1 MYEKRIKRGDG
12 MYPKILTDLDI
23 IHGNTKNIVSICGNE
38 GIEVMGITKGFCAAP
53 EIARVMV
60 EGGIKAIG
68 DSRLKNLQSLKEQG
82 IDSVPLWLL
91 RIPMHSELE
100 WAARLVDGVFLSE
113 ISTAEKLSMEAEK
126 VGRKIE
132 VVLMVEMGDLREGVI
147 QENLLVTA
155 KRFAELPGLSLQG
168 LGANFACFGGVIPTY
183 EILEQMVKLT
193 EALRKELNLPLPI
206 VSGGNS
212 SSVGL
217 LPGDIPKGI
226 TQLRLGEAILFG
238 QEATERRPIL
248 GSSQN
253 AFTLMAEVI
262 ELQVKPTMPTGK
274 IGIDAFGKVPV
285 HVDRGIRKRAIV
297 AVGRQDTVPEDLFP
311 LWQGVE
317 ILGSSS
323 DHMILDVED
332 ATPAVKMGDVIPF
345 RIRYY
350 SAMLQGFT
358 SAYVTREFEEV

>member
-1 MYEKRIKRGDG
+1 
-12 MYPKILTDLDI
+12 MYPKIVTDLDI
-23 IHGNTKNIVSICGNE
+23 ILENTKNMVSICKNA
-38 GIEVMGITKGFCAAP
+38 GITVMGITKGFCAAP
-53 EIARVMV
+53 EMARVMV
-60 EGGIKAIG
+60 KGGVKSLG
-68 DSRLKNLQSLKEQG
+68 DSRLQNLQSLKDQG
-82 IDSVPLWLL
+82 IDHVPLWLL
-91 RIPMHSELE
+91 RIPMHSEVK
-100 WAARLVDGVFLSE
+100 WAAGLVDGVFLSE
-113 ISTAEKLSMEAEK
+113 ISTAEKLSSEAEK

-132 VVLMVEMGDLREGVI
+132 VILMVEMGDLREGVI
-147 QENLLVTA
+147 QENFSATA
-155 KRFAELPGLSLQG
+155 KQISKLPGLSLQG
-168 LGANFACFGGVIPTY
+168 IGANFSCFGGVIPTY
-183 EILEQMVKLT
+183 EMLDQMVKLA
-193 EALRKELNLPLPI
+193 EISRKELNLPLPI

-217 LPGDIPKGI
+217 VPRDIPKGV

-248 GSSQN
+248 GSDQN
-253 AFTLMAEVI
+253 GFTLMAEVI

-274 IGIDAFGKVPV
+274 IGIDAFGKVPL

-297 AVGRQDTVPEDLFP
+297 AVGRQDTVPEDLLP

-332 ATPAVKMGDVIPF
+332 ATPTIRMGDVISF

-350 SAMLQGFT
+350 SAMMQGFT
-358 SAYVTREFEEV
+358 SSYVTKEFLEI

>member
-1 MYEKRIKRGDG
+1 MYEESKTRGDE

-23 IHGNTKNIVSICGNE
+23 IHGNTKNIVSICENE
-38 GIEVMGITKGFCAAP
+38 GVAVMGITKGFCAAP
-53 EIARVMV
+53 EIARIMV
-60 EGGIKAIG
+60 EGGVKYLG
-68 DSRLKNLQSLKEQG
+68 DSRLENLQSLRDQDING
-82 IDSVPLWLL
+82 LPLWLL
-91 RIPMHSELE
+91 RIPMHSEVE
-100 WAARLVDGVFLSE
+100 WAARIVDGVFLSE
-113 ISTAEKLSMEAEK
+113 ISTAEKLSKEAEK
-126 VGRKIE
+126 IGRKVE

-155 KRFAELPGLSLQG
+155 KGFAELPGLSLQG
-168 LGANFACFGGVIPTY
+168 IGANFSCFGGVIPTY
-183 EILEQMVKLT
+183 EMLDQMVKLAET
-193 EALRKELNLPLPI
+193 LRGELNLPLPI

-217 LPGDIPKGI
+217 MPENMPKGI

-262 ELQVKPTMPTGK
+262 ELQRKPTLPTGK

-332 ATPAVKMGDVIPF
+332 AMPEIQMGDVIPF

-350 SAMLQGFT
+350 SAMMQGFT
-358 SAYVTREFEEV
+358 SCYVTKEFKGI